1 MYKIEPHLHTRQ
13 VSKCGWL
20 DAEELARL
28 YHEAGYHAIA
38 VTDHYNPDTWVYM
51 GIDPKDPADVMPRF
65 TEGYQRLAEA
75 AAAYN
80 MTVYLGAELRFYEND
95 NDYLFYG
102 FDPAMLAHPHEIMS
116 MGAVPFSDIARKSG
130 AVFIQAHPFR
140 KTCVPLAPC
149 FLDGIEVY
157 NANPRHMHHNHND
170 LAQALADA
178 QGPGF
183 IQTAGS
189 DCHRLEDV
197 GLSGIQSRIL
207 PPNATAFATLL
218 RSGSFER
225 IIPAQDG
232 NPDR

>member
-51 GIDPKDPADVMPRF
+51 GIDPKAPADVMPRF

-80 MTVYLGAELRFYEND
+80 MTVYLGAELRFY
-95 NDYLFYG
+95 LFYG

-116 MGAVPFSDIARKSG
+116 MGAVAFSDIARKSG

-225 IIPAQDG
+225 IIPEQDG
-232 NPDR
+232 NSDR